1 MASCINNLAN
11 VKKSPHVSE
20 IVKYIIEA
28 WTVADILL
36 EIRHGKLSFK
46 SASNLD

>member
-11 VKKSPHVSE
+11 VNNSPNVSE

-28 WTVADILL
+28 
-36 EIRHGKLSFK
+36 
-46 SASNLD
+46 